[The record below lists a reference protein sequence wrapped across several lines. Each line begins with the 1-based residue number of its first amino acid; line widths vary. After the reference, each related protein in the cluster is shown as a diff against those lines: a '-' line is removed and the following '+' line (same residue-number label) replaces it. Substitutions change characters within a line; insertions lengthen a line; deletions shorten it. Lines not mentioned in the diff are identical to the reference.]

1 MTTKESDCKSPAKI
15 EYKNHW
21 NTAYT
26 KNTTE
31 KLGWFEEKA
40 AQTMSL
46 ISKSGLK
53 KNATILNVG
62 VGSSVLIDELLA
74 DGYTNLIAS
83 DLSEKAL
90 TTLKDRLAEEAV
102 KVTFIADDLIQPEK
116 LNKLSNIDLWNDRAV
131 LHFFLKEEEK
141 AAYFNLLKQAVVKD
155 GFVIIAVFALDGAEK
170 CCGLELQRYNSEMLQ
185 ERLGNQ
191 FKLISEF
198 NHTFVNPYGGKRPY
212 IYTLFQRINK

>member
-1 MTTKESDCKSPAKI
+1 MTTNESDCKNPTEI
-15 EYKNHW
+15 NYQNHW

-31 KLGWFEEKA
+31 KLGWFEKKA

-53 KNATILNVG
+53 KTATILNIG
-62 VGSSVLIDELLA
+62 VGSSVIVDELLA
-74 DGYTNLIAS
+74 DDYTNIIAN

-90 TTLKDRLAEEAV
+90 TTLKNRLGEQAS
-102 KVTFIADDLIQPEK
+102 KVTFIADDLMHPKK

-141 AAYFNLLKQAVVKD
+141 IAYFNLLKQVVAKD

-170 CCGLELQRYNSEMLQ
+170 CCGLELQKYNATMLQ
-185 ERLGNQ
+185 ERLGDE
-191 FKLISEF
+191 FKLIEAF
-198 NHTFVNPYGGKRPY
+198 NYTFVNPYGGKRPY